1 MAALPFSLFI
11 PRPSGSDVSETA
23 WMGVWG
29 PVSGE
34 APRSSQAAYI
44 SKEYSKYCFPDHQ
57 VFWER
62 S

>member
-23 WMGVWG
+23 WMGVRG

-34 APRSSQAAYI
+34 APRSSQPAYI
-44 SKEYSKYCFPDHQ
+44 SNR
-57 VFWER
+57 VF
-62 S
+62 